1 MARQHQSGEKNPNTY
16 IDLELVKHDKRR
28 LRKEEEEEEE
38 EEERRGK
45 LKQGERERE
54 QDSLE
59 LFAWNKRGRIK
70 P

>member
-28 LRKEEEEEEE
+28 LRKEEEEEE
-38 EEERRGK
+38 RRGK